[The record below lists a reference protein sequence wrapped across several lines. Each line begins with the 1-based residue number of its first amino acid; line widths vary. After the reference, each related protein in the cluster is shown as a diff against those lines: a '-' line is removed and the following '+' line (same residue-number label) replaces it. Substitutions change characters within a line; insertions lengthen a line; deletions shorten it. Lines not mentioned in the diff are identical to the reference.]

1 MTSLPL
7 TPSRLEFRDLA
18 AKGNLIPVY
27 TEFVADYETPIA
39 AFEKI
44 DNGVRSFL
52 LESAEGNDRVGR
64 YSFLGSD
71 PRIYFEAR
79 GRRIVIEED
88 GQKREFETLLN
99 PLTELQRVMG
109 AFRVATLPGLP
120 PFSGGA
126 VGYIG
131 YDAVRFIE
139 PSVGEPPPDQL
150 GLPEMVFMVTDTF
163 LVFDHRFR
171 SLKIFA
177 NAFIDG
183 GKIDEAYE
191 IAAEKIRR
199 IVEKLE
205 TPTKPRLMNA
215 APVAVSLSPQS
226 NTTRE
231 EFYGMVRKAK
241 QHIEAGDIFQ
251 MVPSQRFE
259 ARFAG
264 DPLALY
270 RALRFIN
277 PSPYMFCLRLGEK
290 FALVGSSPEVHV
302 RLQGRTVEIR
312 PIAGTRKRGATSAE
326 DQRLSEELLADPK
339 ERAEHLMLVDLARN
353 DVGRISKYGTVK
365 VTEFM
370 TVERYSHVMHIV
382 SDVVGELRSDYTA
395 YDVMPATFPAGTVS
409 GAPKVRAMQLIYEFE
424 KGKRGVYAGAIGYF
438 GFDGQLDSCIAL
450 RTIVLKDG
458 TAYVQAGGGVVADS
472 EPELEYQESVNK
484 AMAGFRA
491 IERAENIL

>member
-18 AKGNLIPVY
+18 AKGNLIPIF
-27 TEFVADYETPIA
+27 TELVADYETPIA
-39 AFEKI
+39 VFEKI

-79 GRRIVIEED
+79 GRHILIEEG
-88 GQKREFETLLN
+88 GQKREFETQLH
-99 PLTELQRVMG
+99 PLAELQRVMKM
-109 AFRVATLPGLP
+109 FRAVTLSGLP

-131 YDAVRFIE
+131 YDAVRFFE
-139 PSVGEPPPDQL
+139 PSVGQAPPDQL

-177 NAFIDG
+177 NAFIDEG
-183 GKIDEAYE
+183 QIEEAYE
-191 IAAEKIRR
+191 TAAEKIRR

-215 APVAVSLSPQS
+215 APVAVSLSPRS
-226 NTTRE
+226 NTSRE
-231 EFYGMVRKAK
+231 EFHEMVRKAK
-241 QHIEAGDIFQ
+241 RHIEAGDIFQ

-259 ARFAG
+259 ARFDG

-302 RLQGRTVEIR
+302 RLRDRTVEIR
-312 PIAGTRKRGATSAE
+312 PIAGTRKRGATAAE
-326 DQRLSEELLADPK
+326 DERLSEELLADPK

-370 TVERYSHVMHIV
+370 TIERYSHVMHIV
-382 SDVVGELRSDYTA
+382 SNVIGELDQKYSA
-395 YDVMPATFPAGTVS
+395 YDVMRVAFP
-409 GAPKVRAMQLIYEFE
+409 
-424 KGKRGVYAGAIGYF
+424 
-438 GFDGQLDSCIAL
+438 
-450 RTIVLKDG
+450 
-458 TAYVQAGGGVVADS
+458 
-472 EPELEYQESVNK
+472 
-484 AMAGFRA
+484 
-491 IERAENIL
+491 